1 MHEREPWSAKHSLA
15 LPEERR
21 STSRQQAK
29 GVVLLTFRDSG
40 SSEIPRFLL
49 DVSATGFRAAH
60 RFKELCPGQEVLFSH
75 DGGTGVARVTWTR
88 ILGQSVES
96 GFLVYPT
103 AERKR
108 IGADRRA

>member
-1 MHEREPWSAKHSLA
+1 MLEKEPWSAKHSLA

-21 STSRQQAK
+21 RTSRQQAK
-29 GVVLLTFRDSG
+29 GVVFLTLRDSG
-40 SSEIPRFLL
+40 SSEIPGFLL
-49 DVSATGFRAAH
+49 DVSATGFRVAH
-60 RFKELCPGQEVLFSH
+60 RFKELCPGQEVSFSH
-75 DGGTGVARVTWTR
+75 DGGTGVARVAWTR

-108 IGADRRA
+108 IGADRRS